1 MNVSRNFVITVTR
14 NNHLSIF
21 ATWLHWNLASYQTSI
36 CTFSLIRRA
45 HKTLKTVIGLLGL
58 FQTSHLLRKCVSKS
72 ETVNELNI
80 DCEQCG
86 KRTHVFLEDLVDKFI
101 DYIRLSRKFADKV
114 YVIFHNSRRYN
125 AQFLLR
131 RFLELRRVP
140 QLIMDATKFLAWVL
154 RICPY

>member
-1 MNVSRNFVITVTR
+1 
-14 NNHLSIF
+14 
-21 ATWLHWNLASYQTSI
+21 
-36 CTFSLIRRA
+36 
-45 HKTLKTVIGLLGL
+45 
-58 FQTSHLLRKCVSKS
+58 
-72 ETVNELNI
+72 
-80 DCEQCG
+80 
-86 KRTHVFLEDLVDKFI
+86 VFLEDLVDKFI